1 MRQGQYFCHECGKSF
16 SQPSH
21 LRTHMRSHT
30 GKYSH
35 DTDTHTHRQAQN
47 NMKRTL
53 KCTHY
58 SLNQVKHWTL
68 ICTTDDKKC
77 DLDEML

>member
-30 GKYSH
+30 GKR
-35 DTDTHTHRQAQN
+35 TRTQAVHVHVHVVGRGHVSWWLLEFVRCI
-47 NMKRTL
+47 RTCL
-53 KCTHY
+53 QMNVVAI
-58 SLNQVKHWTL
+58 S
-68 ICTTDDKKC
+68 
-77 DLDEML
+77 